1 MESLGF
7 VEHTL
12 GTALVVDDGLVI
24 NRVNVCLLIRVAR
37 FENDVGRLSELL
49 SQKRGLNQ
57 RVCHIIILNGL
68 LRGKRN

>member
-1 MESLGF
+1 M
-7 VEHTL
+7 EHTL